1 MERDEELEQLMSD
14 HGIDVV
20 HKSIEMHAGLLV
32 SKGNVK
38 IAFVDPSICR
48 KRRSAILAEEYG
60 HDQTSVGD
68 TVRIDDT
75 VRIRRAED
83 RALRKAIEITVCPE
97 DIMAAIKSGVRNWYE
112 LSNHLELS
120 ETFLRKAVDIWKRT
134 IGPCYWHDNQL
145 LWFDPLEL
153 YD

>member
-1 MERDEELEQLMSD
+1 M
-14 HGIDVV
+14 
-20 HKSIEMHAGLLV
+20 LV
-32 SKGNVK
+32 SKGSIK
-38 IAFVDPSICR
+38 IAFVDSAICR

-68 TVRIDDT
+68 TVRTNDSI
-75 VRIRRAED
+75 VISRAEE
-83 RALRKAIEITVCPE
+83 RALKKAVEISVCPE
-97 DIMAAIKSGVRNWYE
+97 DFIAAIKSGVRNWYE

-120 ETFLRKAVDIWKRT
+120 ESFLRKAIDIWKRT